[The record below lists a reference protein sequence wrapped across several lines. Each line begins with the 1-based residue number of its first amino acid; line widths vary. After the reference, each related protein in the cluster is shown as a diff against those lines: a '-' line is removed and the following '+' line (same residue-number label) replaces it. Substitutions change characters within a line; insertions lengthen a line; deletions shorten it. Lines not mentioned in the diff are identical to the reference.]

1 MSLRSPKHDLRAA
14 VLARRAALDPQ
25 QRSALAAVL
34 ADDGLALVRRWIS
47 RRSWPAADSVRHRAA
62 PDGVAGA
69 SHGQSAEDRWR
80 SWPVVSVF
88 LPIRDEPDTRPLLAE
103 LAVAGH
109 ATALPATPPRG
120 EPLRF
125 RAWRS
130 GEPLAAG
137 RFGTAEPT
145 SAAPLVDPDLLFV
158 PLVAFDRRGFRL
170 GYGAGYYDGA
180 LERLRRLKPVLAVG
194 VAFAD
199 QEVESVPTEPHDQ
212 RLDAVLTEAG
222 LLTFG
227 TDRCA
232 SSSSAT

>member
-1 MSLRSPKHDLRAA
+1 MSLRTQKDDLRGA
-14 VLARRAALDPQ
+14 VLARRAALARA
-25 QRSALAAVL
+25 QRLAFAAML
-34 ADDGLALVRRWIS
+34 ADEGLALARRC
-47 RRSWPAADSVRHRAA
+47 
-62 PDGVAGA
+62 VAG
-69 SHGQSAEDRWR
+69 
-80 SWPVVSVF
+80 PVVSVF
-88 LPIRDEPDTRPLLAE
+88 LPIRDEPDTRPLLAR
-103 LAVAGH
+103 LAAAGF
-109 ATALPATPPRG
+109 ATALPVTPPRG
-120 EPLRF
+120 EPLMF
-125 RAWRS
+125 GAWRS

-145 SAAPLVDPDLLFV
+145 AGAPLVDPDLLFV
-158 PLVAFDRRGFRL
+158 PLAAFDRRGFRL

-180 LERLRRLKPVLAVG
+180 LERLRRHKPVLAVG
-194 VAFAD
+194 VAFAA